1 VKLARVSF
9 ALLVLVAGAC
19 GGSNKVGAGIDVN
32 SLNAKA
38 NRLGQLNLPKDKGTG
53 GFVGGPNQNAQQQ
66 NNKSQQQAAQQ
77 AAAQAAVAKQQ
88 QVASAVAFQINSA
101 GYNPY
106 YIRVYK
112 GGSMKAT
119 NQDSVARTVTADRG
133 EFDSGKIQP
142 GSDWIFQ
149 ANTVG
154 KFNFHDDTRPYVV
167 GTLEVLSR

>member
-1 VKLARVSF
+1 MSAVRAGC
-9 ALLVLVAGAC
+9 ALLVLLAAAC
-19 GGSNKVGAGIDVN
+19 GSSNKVGTGIDIN
-32 SLNAKA
+32 KLNAKA
-38 NRLGQLNLPKDKGTG
+38 NRLGALNLPKDKGAG
-53 GFVGGPNQNAQQQ
+53 GFIGQTNQSQ
-66 NNKSQQQAAQQ
+66 NNTSAQAQQQAARN
-77 AAAQAAVAKQQ
+77 AAQAATAAKQAQ
-88 QVASAVAFQINSA
+88 IASAVAFDITPQ

-119 NQDSVARTVTADRG
+119 NADSQARTVTADRG
-133 EFDSGKIQP
+133 EFDSGKIPP
-142 GSDWIFQ
+142 GGTWIFQ

>member
-1 VKLARVSF
+1 VRLSC
-9 ALLVLVAGAC
+9 ALLVLFAAAC
-19 GGSNKVGAGIDVN
+19 GSSNKVGAGIDVN
-32 SLNAKA
+32 KLNAKA
-38 NRLGQLNLPKDKGTG
+38 DRLGQLNLPKDKGKG
-53 GFVGGPNQNAQQQ
+53 GFVGGTNANTQPGST
-66 NNKSQQQAAQQ
+66 NTQAQASAQ
-77 AAAQAAVAKQQ
+77 AAAQAKAAKQQ
-88 QVASAVAFQINSA
+88 QIASAVAFSITGS

-119 NQDSVARTVTADRG
+119 NADAQARTVTADRG

-142 GSDWIFQ
+142 GGEWIFQ